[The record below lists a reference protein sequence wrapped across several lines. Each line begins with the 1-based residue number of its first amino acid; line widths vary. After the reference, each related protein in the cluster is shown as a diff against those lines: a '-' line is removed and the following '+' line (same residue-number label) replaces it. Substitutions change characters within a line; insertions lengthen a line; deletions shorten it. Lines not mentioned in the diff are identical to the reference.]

1 MYVTPPHPS
10 IQYEIKLS
18 FPFKSG
24 GQRMLYL
31 TSQRPTIAKPL
42 HCLPSSLQID
52 LGFKIPP
59 EWQNTFPN
67 MFKKIMI

>member
-1 MYVTPPHPS
+1 
-10 IQYEIKLS
+10 
-18 FPFKSG
+18 
-24 GQRMLYL
+24 MLYL

-67 MFKKIMI
+67 MFKKIMIKKIVTVGQS